1 MRVAATFPSLSTTSP
16 LGTARGNTASP
27 GEGST
32 SPAPSCGARGTRPRC
47 CPRSGSRRP
56 GGTRCGG
63 SPGAG
68 RCGSPAPGCR
78 RWSVPPSCGLSPSPA
93 AEGSPACRRWPRA
106 ASAHRPRP
114 APETRCGTQ
123 VGRAGWMLPHLPH
136 CFWTGIGV
144 TAGGGRAASCGWAG
158 AAPCCFSSAQMF
170 RQYGMHQCMFFGE
183 GIWWCPCTWAA
194 FG

>member
-1 MRVAATFPSLSTTSP
+1 MPELGGKRDRAGWISIPRSFHPRATSICPPNPEGCHWTTLALAQRGVFGAVRVAATFPSLSTTSP
-16 LGTARGNTASP
+16 LGTAQGNTASP

-32 SPAPSCGARGTRPRC
+32 SPAPSRGARGTRPRC
-47 CPRSGSRRP
+47 CPRGGSRRP

-114 APETRCGTQ
+114 APETR
-123 VGRAGWMLPHLPH
+123 
-136 CFWTGIGV
+136 
-144 TAGGGRAASCGWAG
+144 
-158 AAPCCFSSAQMF
+158 
-170 RQYGMHQCMFFGE
+170 
-183 GIWWCPCTWAA
+183 
-194 FG
+194 